1 MTLIEDLRT
10 SEERL
15 SRGDLAYYWDICRD
29 DALFV
34 MPGMVATREEA
45 IAGLEHAD
53 PWDSFDL
60 SAVQV
65 RELGTDAAAI
75 AYRFEGRR
83 GAQTYT
89 ADMVSTYV
97 REGGRWLLAV
107 HQQTPA

>member
-10 SEERL
+10 SEER
-15 SRGDLAYYWDICRD
+15 
-29 DALFV
+29 
-34 MPGMVATREEA
+34 
-45 IAGLEHAD
+45 
-53 PWDSFDL
+53 
-60 SAVQV
+60 
-65 RELGTDAAAI
+65 LGTDAAAI

-97 REGGRWLLAV
+97 RDGGRWLLAV